1 MNVIAGNDLDAVND
15 TVTVVL
21 SASGAEYDE
30 VVSLIS
36 IAIIDDETREI
47 FVTPFDI
54 EIPEGTSSQIK
65 VRLTSEPT
73 SDVIVDIV
81 QEDDLTP
88 SPSFLTFARLDW
100 DTAQPV
106 ILTARE
112 DDDQENDRETL
123 LLTASGGDYEDVNK
137 ELTITIEDTDVAGIS
152 VFPSVLTVSE
162 ESSIELSAIL
172 NTEPSGDVRLL
183 IPSMGDVVPTPKILT
198 FTSRNWDVLQQV
210 TLTASHDEDEEND
223 RELLTIISSG
233 ANYGGYT
240 QDVLVNIVDNDLSTI
255 DLTPDPAPS
264 EEEETTGTIEEGETA
279 EFDIVLREQPSG
291 DVVVE
296 IASSDESLAVMPS
309 RLTFMP
315 SNWNVEQTVM
325 MISTEDDNDENEE
338 VTVTLMASGGGYGR
352 LSQTRRF
359 TIRDQ
364 TAVSVQ
370 HSESHPVSVQLW
382 GNYPNPFSTM
392 TNVAFDLPEP
402 AQISLIVTD
411 LLGRTVIL
419 IPDHWYGVGQ
429 HQTLQ
434 IQGGELPSGV
444 YYYRLDV
451 KIDGKITGHTKPM
464 MIIR

>member
-1 MNVIAGNDLDAVND
+1 M
-15 TVTVVL
+15 
-21 SASGAEYDE
+21 
-30 VVSLIS
+30 
-36 IAIIDDETREI
+36 
-47 FVTPFDI
+47 
-54 EIPEGTSSQIK
+54 
-65 VRLTSEPT
+65 
-73 SDVIVDIV
+73 
-81 QEDDLTP
+81 
-88 SPSFLTFARLDW
+88 TFERLDW

-137 ELTITIEDTDVAGIS
+137 ELTITIEDTDVARIS

-240 QDVLVNIVDNDLSTI
+240 QDALVNIVDNDLSTI

-291 DVVVE
+291 EVVVE

-325 MISTEDDNDENEE
+325 MISAEDDNDENEE

-382 GNYPNPFSTM
+382 GNYPNPFSTV
-392 TNVAFDLPEP
+392 TNVVFDLPEP
-402 AQISLIVTD
+402 AQTSMILTD
-411 LLGRTVIL
+411 LLGRTVML
-419 IPDHWYGVGQ
+419 INDQWYGIGQ
-429 HQTLQ
+429 QQTLQ
-434 IQGGELPSGV
+434 IEAGELPSGV
-444 YYYRLDV
+444 YYYRLEV
-451 KIDGKITGHTKPM
+451 NIDDNITGHTKPM